1 MYIQPIKPSV
11 KLHIKDLIDE
21 MEDSMIQSA
30 LKVSPEWT
38 DFKPDNLSKE
48 RTNNTMTKNEF
59 SIYGSSSDIKEFR
72 NLNKDSNEDTNN
84 SFVICG
90 IENYGYNR
98 GGSGDAPDHGLIV
111 WVKPSN
117 RVYNKKSIKE
127 GFTTYK
133 LDSLSIYD
141 ILNQTGLNA
150 IKPLA
155 GKEID
160 SIMLSDVKPKTSMIR
175 PVHRKYNNVYSDHS
189 LSNLLV
195 DWFVDYCNLL
205 FKTIYKNENITQET
219 CGYCHFKYDKEVAL
233 TAEKQ
238 FHHGDERIDTS
249 DIYLDYDNVLK
260 FEEEDGDIDKGYAV
274 EQELKSN
281 YCPHCG
287 RPLLIT
293 TNESCDISGKI
304 NWEYSTNNIRHEF

>member
-98 GGSGDAPDHGLIV
+98 VASALNGVV
-111 WVKPSN
+111 WVDD
-117 RVYNKKSIKE
+117 RTITTEVIKKRYS
-127 GFTTYK
+127 TTPRIMVK
-133 LDSLSIYD
+133 VWRDS
-141 ILNQTGLNA
+141 
-150 IKPLA
+150 P
-155 GKEID
+155 
-160 SIMLSDVKPKTSMIR
+160 
-175 PVHRKYNNVYSDHS
+175 
-189 LSNLLV
+189 
-195 DWFVDYCNLL
+195 
-205 FKTIYKNENITQET
+205 
-219 CGYCHFKYDKEVAL
+219 
-233 TAEKQ
+233 
-238 FHHGDERIDTS
+238 
-249 DIYLDYDNVLK
+249 
-260 FEEEDGDIDKGYAV
+260 DGDY
-274 EQELKSN
+274 
-281 YCPHCG
+281 
-287 RPLLIT
+287 
-293 TNESCDISGKI
+293 
-304 NWEYSTNNIRHEF
+304 